1 MFHLILDEELSFI
14 LWVFNQSE
22 YVLWSCLTVIVVFD
36 AADLDKFLKFTVPLS
51 IWIGILSLGWE
62 IAAAIVK

>member
-1 MFHLILDEELSFI
+1 MIMP
-14 LWVFNQSE
+14 
-22 YVLWSCLTVIVVFD
+22 YVIVVFD
-36 AADLDKFLKFTVPLS
+36 AADLDKFLKASVPLS